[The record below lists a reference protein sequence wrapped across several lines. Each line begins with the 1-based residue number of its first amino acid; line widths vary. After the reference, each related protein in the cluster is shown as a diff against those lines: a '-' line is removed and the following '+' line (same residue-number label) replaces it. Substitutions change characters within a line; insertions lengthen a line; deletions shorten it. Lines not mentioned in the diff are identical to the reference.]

1 MIIIKPMKR
10 VSKKIKLKGKYAPM
24 GAYTHSGI
32 SNIFSKRSSYK
43 AKGKKNTP
51 HFEI

>member
-1 MIIIKPMKR
+1 MKR
-10 VSKKIKLKGKYAPM
+10 VIKKIKLKGKYAPM
-24 GAYTHSGI
+24 GAHTHSGI

-43 AKGKKNTP
+43 AKEKKQ